1 MTRYGEAPTD
11 NPILADI
18 KAKRE
23 GLYEFKLYP
32 QLWSCPDLAAYYKGR
47 KWEVVPFT
55 DTPPALP
62 ASSGIYMFVVGPYC
76 GDLKDHSY
84 IFYVGKAT
92 SIRTRYS
99 NYLDEKQGRGPSP
112 REKIVLFLNA
122 FDGYLHFHYTL
133 VPKEDLDHAEA
144 LLKDNLTPVANTQL
158 ELKGRL
164 TA

>member
-1 MTRYGEAPTD
+1 MARYGEAPIE

-18 KAKRE
+18 TAKRE

-32 QLWSCPDLAAYYKGR
+32 QLWTCPELAAYYKGR
-47 KWEVVPFT
+47 NWEVAPFT
-55 DTPPALP
+55 DPPPNLP
-62 ASSGIYMFVVGPYC
+62 ASSGIYMFVVAPYC

-92 SIRTRYS
+92 NIRERYS
-99 NYLDEKQGRGPSP
+99 NYLDEKAGKGSNP
-112 REKIVLFLNA
+112 REQIVLFLNK

-133 VPKEDLDHAEA
+133 VPKEELSQAED

-158 ELKGRL
+158 KLKGRL